1 MRGDTVYRVYG
12 VHEGREKDV
21 YFGTFRA
28 VPEAEAE
35 IAKLKAREMNGQNW
49 AKHHHNKG
57 FVIRET
63 VVDTDFEIPSRST
76 PRDKYIIKASN
87 KNRLGTWDSMLV
99 DVYRRNSSAGDI
111 EHVCR
116 YERNHAMFQ
125 TFEPF
130 RQGRREFA
138 LISRHYTKT
147 AVLDLASGKV
157 MAEEE
162 EDRSGFCPVGF
173 YVPDWWDVN
182 DGSIIPG
189 ANTGQQIKSGRPEIL
204 VSCGVAYGET
214 IARGRFNI
222 ST

>member
-138 LISRHYTKT
+138 LISRHY
-147 AVLDLASGKV
+147 SG
-157 MAEEE
+157 A
-162 EDRSGFCPVGF
+162 RSGFRKGDGRGGRRPQRILPGRLLCTGLVGRERWF
-173 YVPDWWDVN
+173 DH
-182 DGSIIPG
+182 
-189 ANTGQQIKSGRPEIL
+189 SGERIL
-204 VSCGVAYGET
+204 DS
-214 IARGRFNI
+214 R
-222 ST
+222 